1 MLLNLNEPSFR
12 DRTNSGACNRV
23 LTFVAESVNL
33 YNWYLRRTPNPRSQL
48 YDDTEQVM
56 HKLFE
61 ELYERAKEDPEVSI
75 KLKNAVWMFNLADG
89 SDSYDADVLE
99 EEFERLYQGDADN
112 MNSRL
117 WCYFIQRR
125 QRNLVHHNVSGVDS
139 ECEQMVW
146 NEVAGT
152 LEQPELYTRLLA
164 LECEYLEML
173 SYSNANVRR
182 EYGDESSLSE
192 NLYNSFEMEAYRT
205 NFLNSFEIEAQ
216 RIVNLDEL
224 VPPAFGVEVELERV
238 YLRHPLEW
246 TQEQDQ
252 YQDQYQDQDQ
262 EEEAYE
268 PEPEE
273 VALRVVDK
281 QFSCEFECP
290 LCYDTQEYGSEG
302 VRTMCGHEY
311 CEPCFSSMVARK
323 HECGMCRAVIVEY
336 TELIVV

>member
-1 MLLNLNEPSFR
+1 MLLLSEASSRHHASR
-12 DRTNSGACNRV
+12 DMSNDV
-23 LTFVAESVNL
+23 LTFVAESVNV

-48 YDDTEQVM
+48 YDDTEEVM

-61 ELYERAKEDPEVSI
+61 ELYKRAKEDPEVSI

-89 SDSYDADVLE
+89 SGSYDADVLE
-99 EEFERLYQGDADN
+99 EEFERLYDGDADN

-117 WCYFIQRR
+117 WCYFVQRR
-125 QRNLVHHNVSGVDS
+125 QRDLVHHNVSGVDA

-152 LEQPELYTRLLA
+152 LEQPELYTRLVE
-164 LECEYLEML
+164 LESEYLEML
-173 SYSNANVRR
+173 AYSNANVRR

-192 NLYNSFEMEAYRT
+192 NLYNSFEMEAP
-205 NFLNSFEIEAQ
+205 

-238 YLRHPLEW
+238 YLRDPQDQY
-246 TQEQDQ
+246 QEQDQ
-252 YQDQYQDQDQ
+252 E

-302 VRTMCGHEY
+302 VRTTCGHEY